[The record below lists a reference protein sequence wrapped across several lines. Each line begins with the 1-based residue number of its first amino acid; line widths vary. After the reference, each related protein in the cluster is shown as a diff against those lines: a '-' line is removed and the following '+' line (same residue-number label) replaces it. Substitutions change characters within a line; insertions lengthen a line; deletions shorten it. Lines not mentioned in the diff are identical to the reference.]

1 MTPEQALK
9 RLKEGNARYVA
20 GTPQQAGVTAEL
32 RADLFKNGQHPYA
45 AIVAC
50 SDSRTPVELIFDAGP
65 GELFVVRTAGN
76 IVGPS
81 QLGSVEFAVAHLKV
95 SLVVV
100 LGHDK
105 CGAVVAATTNGE
117 FSPSLQTIVDEIR
130 ACAADVVGSDP
141 EEVVEKNA
149 RYAISKIAEN
159 PDISKAVSEG
169 SVQLAAAKYSLE
181 TGIVSFF

>member
-9 RLKEGNARYVA
+9 RLKEGNARFVA
-20 GTPQQAGVTAEL
+20 GTPQQTKVTPEL
-32 RADLFKNGQHPYA
+32 REDLFKNGQHPYA

-81 QLGSVEFAVAHLKV
+81 QMGSLEFAVTQLKV

-105 CGAVVAATTNGE
+105 CGAVVAATTDGA
-117 FSPSLQTIVDEIR
+117 FSPSLQAIVDEIR
-130 ACAADVVGSDP
+130 DCAAGVVGDDP
-141 EEVVEKNA
+141 EAVVEKNVRHA
-149 RYAISKIAEN
+149 VSKIAAN
-159 PDISKAVSEG
+159 PDISKIVSEG
-169 SVQLAAAKYSLE
+169 AVQLAGSKYSLE
-181 TGIVSFF
+181 SGLVTFF